1 MHILRHSL
9 SEIIYKSPIE
19 CRATIARFDNQET
32 TIYKNVNN
40 LCATFRLTT
49 TKQFIWGFYNKL
61 LSKKKRRKV

>member
-1 MHILRHSL
+1 MHILRYGS
-9 SEIIYKSPIE
+9 SDIIYKSPIE
-19 CRATIARFDNQET
+19 YHVTIARIDNQET

>member
-1 MHILRHSL
+1 M
-9 SEIIYKSPIE
+9 
-19 CRATIARFDNQET
+19 ARFDNQET

>member
-1 MHILRHSL
+1 MHISTKSH
-9 SEIIYKSPIE
+9 SEIIYKSPVE
-19 CRATIARFDNQET
+19 FRRTIARFDNQET